1 MNLRK
6 DHSHKMFYSTR
17 HAPHSAFCFII
28 RKSFFRL
35 VDVVISSQCL
45 RCYLSLAT
53 TNALARGSLKDA
65 ANCAKHLELQISE
78 KEKDSERILRV
89 DFVSAHVIGGDRNMQ
104 SLELLRLSGITCCRK
119 FFRRRVRVII
129 RVSRFR
135 AALWIQFH
143 DVRIQFRVSF
153 SFSKTFFHARSRP
166 VTGLPAEFKHINKRR
181 TSN

>member
-6 DHSHKMFYSTR
+6 DHSHKEMFCSTR
-17 HAPHSAFCFII
+17 HAPHSAFCFVI
-28 RKSFFRL
+28 RKSFRL
-35 VDVVISSQCL
+35 VDVAISLQCM

-104 SLELLRLSGITCCRK
+104 SLELRSLSGVHMLSQVL
-119 FFRRRVRVII
+119 RRRVRVIR

-135 AALWIQFH
+135 AAL
-143 DVRIQFRVSF
+143 
-153 SFSKTFFHARSRP
+153 
-166 VTGLPAEFKHINKRR
+166 
-181 TSN
+181 

>member
-6 DHSHKMFYSTR
+6 DHSHKEMFYSTR
-17 HAPHSAFCFII
+17 HAPHSAFCFVI
-28 RKSFFRL
+28 RKIFRL
-35 VDVVISSQCL
+35 VDVAISLQCL

-104 SLELLRLSGITCCRK
+104 SLELRSLSGLHMLSQFLAPTCSCDSARLS
-119 FFRRRVRVII
+119 F
-129 RVSRFR
+129 
-135 AALWIQFH
+135 
-143 DVRIQFRVSF
+143 
-153 SFSKTFFHARSRP
+153 
-166 VTGLPAEFKHINKRR
+166 
-181 TSN
+181 

>member
-6 DHSHKMFYSTR
+6 DHSHKEMFCSTR

-28 RKSFFRL
+28 RKCFRL
-35 VDVVISSQCL
+35 FDVAISLQCL

-104 SLELLRLSGITCCRK
+104 SLELRSLSGFHMLSQILAPTCSWDSARLSFSSSIK
-119 FFRRRVRVII
+119 I
-129 RVSRFR
+129 SS
-135 AALWIQFH
+135 L
-143 DVRIQFRVSF
+143 DVRI
-153 SFSKTFFHARSRP
+153 H
-166 VTGLPAEFKHINKRR
+166 
-181 TSN
+181 

>member
-1 MNLRK
+1 
-6 DHSHKMFYSTR
+6 MFYSTR
-17 HAPHSAFCFII
+17 HAPHSAFCFVI

-35 VDVVISSQCL
+35 VDVAISLQCL

-89 DFVSAHVIGGDRNMQ
+89 DLVSAHVIGGDRNMQ
-104 SLELLRLSGITCCRK
+104 SLKLWSLGGFTCCRK
-119 FFRRRVRVII
+119 FLRRRVRVIQ

-135 AALWIQFH
+135 AALWFVSWCSIAVMCFVLKTQNIFTHAH
-143 DVRIQFRVSF
+143 DQ
-153 SFSKTFFHARSRP
+153 SRDYP
-166 VTGLPAEFKHINKRR
+166 LNLSI
-181 TSN
+181 

>member
-6 DHSHKMFYSTR
+6 DHSHKEMFYSTR
-17 HAPHSAFCFII
+17 HAPHSAFCFVI

-35 VDVVISSQCL
+35 VDVAISLQCL

-104 SLELLRLSGITCCRK
+104 SLELRSLGGLHMSSRVFAPTCSWNSARLSFSSSIK
-119 FFRRRVRVII
+119 I
-129 RVSRFR
+129 SS
-135 AALWIQFH
+135 L
-143 DVRIQFRVSF
+143 DVRI
-153 SFSKTFFHARSRP
+153 H
-166 VTGLPAEFKHINKRR
+166 
-181 TSN
+181 

>member
-1 MNLRK
+1 
-6 DHSHKMFYSTR
+6 MFYSTR
-17 HAPHSAFCFII
+17 HAPYSAFCFII
-28 RKSFFRL
+28 RKFNFQL
-35 VDVVISSQCL
+35 VDVAISLQCM

-89 DFVSAHVIGGDRNMQ
+89 ELVSAHVIDGDRNMQ
-104 SLELLRLSGITCCRK
+104 SLELQSSSGVHMLSQVFAPTCSWNSARLSFSSSIMN
-119 FFRRRVRVII
+119 
-129 RVSRFR
+129 S
-135 AALWIQFH
+135 FH
-143 DVRIQFRVSF
+143 DVRFHWCVSVF
-153 SFSKTFFHARSRP
+153 HFLKTFFSARSRS

>member
-1 MNLRK
+1 MLSVFEK
-6 DHSHKMFYSTR
+6 GKH
-17 HAPHSAFCFII
+17 
-28 RKSFFRL
+28 FFRL
-35 VDVVISSQCL
+35 VDVAISLQCM

-104 SLELLRLSGITCCRK
+104 SLELRSLSGITCCRK
-119 FFRRRVRVII
+119 FFRRRVRVIQ

-135 AALWIQFH
+135 AALWIPVH
-143 DVRIQFRVSF
+143 DVRIQFHVSVF
-153 SFSKTFFHARSRP
+153 GFLKTFFHARSRP

>member
-1 MNLRK
+1 
-6 DHSHKMFYSTR
+6 MFYSTR
-17 HAPHSAFCFII
+17 HAPHSAFCFVI

-35 VDVVISSQCL
+35 VDVANSLQCL

-89 DFVSAHVIGGDRNMQ
+89 DLVSAHVIGGDRNMQ
-104 SLELLRLSGITCCRK
+104 SLRLRSLSGLHMLSQVL
-119 FFRRRVRVII
+119 RRRVRGIQ

-135 AALWIQFH
+135 AALRFQVLMFEFI
-143 DVRIQFRVSF
+143 DVFRFLSENIF
-153 SFSKTFFHARSRP
+153 S
-166 VTGLPAEFKHINKRR
+166 R
-181 TSN
+181 TLTTSHGITR

>member
-6 DHSHKMFYSTR
+6 DHSHKEMFCSTR

-28 RKSFFRL
+28 RKCFRL
-35 VDVVISSQCL
+35 FDVAISLQCL

-89 DFVSAHVIGGDRNMQ
+89 DLVSAHVIGGDRNMQ
-104 SLELLRLSGITCCRK
+104 SLELRSLSGLHMLSQVLAPTCSCDSARLSFSSSIMN
-119 FFRRRVRVII
+119 
-129 RVSRFR
+129 
-135 AALWIQFH
+135 
-143 DVRIQFRVSF
+143 SF
-153 SFSKTFFHARSRP
+153 S
-166 VTGLPAEFKHINKRR
+166 
-181 TSN
+181 

>member
-1 MNLRK
+1 MLSVLSSGKNVF
-6 DHSHKMFYSTR
+6 H
-17 HAPHSAFCFII
+17 
-28 RKSFFRL
+28 L
-35 VDVVISSQCL
+35 VDVAISLQCL

-104 SLELLRLSGITCCRK
+104 SLELRSLSGLHMLSQVL
-119 FFRRRVRVII
+119 RRRVRGIQ

-135 AALWIQFH
+135 AAL
-143 DVRIQFRVSF
+143 
-153 SFSKTFFHARSRP
+153 
-166 VTGLPAEFKHINKRR
+166 
-181 TSN
+181 

>member
-6 DHSHKMFYSTR
+6 DHSHKEMFCSTR

-28 RKSFFRL
+28 RKCFRL
-35 VDVVISSQCL
+35 FDVAISLQCL

-104 SLELLRLSGITCCRK
+104 SLELRSLSGLHMLSQVFAPTCSWNSARLSFSSSIMN
-119 FFRRRVRVII
+119 
-129 RVSRFR
+129 S
-135 AALWIQFH
+135 FH
-143 DVRIQFRVSF
+143 DVR
-153 SFSKTFFHARSRP
+153 FH
-166 VTGLPAEFKHINKRR
+166 
-181 TSN
+181 